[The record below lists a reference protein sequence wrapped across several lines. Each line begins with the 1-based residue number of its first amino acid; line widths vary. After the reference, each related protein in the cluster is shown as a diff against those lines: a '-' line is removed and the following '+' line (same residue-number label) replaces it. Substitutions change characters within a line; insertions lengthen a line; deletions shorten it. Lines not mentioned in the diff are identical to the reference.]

1 MNEIIQTFSERK
13 EELLRA
19 IFQHLA
25 ISLSALILAILIAI
39 PLAILLS
46 QKKRMAEFVLQITSI
61 LQTIPSLALLGLL
74 IPFVGIGTVPALIAL
89 VVYALLPIF
98 QNTYIGLSEIDPSI
112 EEAADAFG
120 MSRLRKLFKVELPIA
135 MPVIISGV
143 RTALVLIIGTATL
156 AALIG
161 AGGLGTFILLGI
173 DRNDPSLTLIGA
185 VSSALLAILFSG
197 LIRFLQ
203 NRSMKT
209 TLISLG
215 VIFLGIGGILFAQY
229 NPISNKTVTIAG
241 KLGSEPDILINM
253 YQAVIEEEDP
263 SLTVE
268 IKPNFGK
275 TSFLFS
281 ALENDQIDIYPEF
294 TGTVLESL
302 VKVPENTQIDGS
314 PESTYQEATK
324 LLSDQFNMRLL
335 EPMTYENTYALAMR
349 REQAEELGI
358 TKISELVAHESE
370 LRAGFT
376 LEFIDRE
383 DGYRGIQKQYG
394 LTFDSVQS
402 MEPALRYQAIQSKDV
417 DVIDA
422 YSTDSEIKQ
431 YDLVVL
437 EDDRQL
443 FPPYQGAALMKD
455 EFAAEHPQVVKALKK
470 LSGKITEDQMI
481 DMNYQV
487 NVEGKQPADVAR
499 EFLKKEKIIGE
510 GN

>member
-1 MNEIIQTFSERK
+1 
-13 EELLRA
+13 
-19 IFQHLA
+19 
-25 ISLSALILAILIAI
+25 
-39 PLAILLS
+39 
-46 QKKRMAEFVLQITSI
+46 
-61 LQTIPSLALLGLL
+61 
-74 IPFVGIGTVPALIAL
+74 
-89 VVYALLPIF
+89 
-98 QNTYIGLSEIDPSI
+98 
-112 EEAADAFG
+112 
-120 MSRLRKLFKVELPIA
+120 
-135 MPVIISGV
+135 
-143 RTALVLIIGTATL
+143 
-156 AALIG
+156 
-161 AGGLGTFILLGI
+161 
-173 DRNDPSLTLIGA
+173 
-185 VSSALLAILFSG
+185 
-197 LIRFLQ
+197 
-203 NRSMKT
+203 MKT

-383 DGYRGIQKQYG
+383 DGYRGIQN
-394 LTFDSVQS
+394 
-402 MEPALRYQAIQSKDV
+402 
-417 DVIDA
+417 
-422 YSTDSEIKQ
+422 ST
-431 YDLVVL
+431 
-437 EDDRQL
+437 
-443 FPPYQGAALMKD
+443 G
-455 EFAAEHPQVVKALKK
+455 
-470 LSGKITEDQMI
+470 
-481 DMNYQV
+481 
-487 NVEGKQPADVAR
+487 
-499 EFLKKEKIIGE
+499 
-510 GN
+510 